1 MFVTV
6 WRTHGISVL
15 TLLESVLNCQDR
27 TSEKKKLMNIKHSHG
42 DVTPESHLPRRAD
55 SIVSLMLTLQI
66 KKNMLPFFLVKL
78 NHI

>member
-1 MFVTV
+1 MNLCVNIA
-6 WRTHGISVL
+6 GICSKL
-15 TLLESVLNCQDR
+15 PGQDLR
-27 TSEKKKLMNIKHSHG
+27 KKKLMNIKHSHG

-66 KKNMLPFFLVKL
+66 KKIMLPFFLVKL